1 MAIKKVC
8 VIGSGTMGNGITQVV
23 AQAGYET
30 TMVDVKQE
38 FVDRGMNAIKTSL
51 GKFVEKGKI
60 SQADMDKALANIR
73 TSIDLKQAAKDADYV
88 IEAVF
93 ERIDIKLPVYQQL
106 EEICPKQTIL
116 SSNTSG
122 IPIGLL
128 ASATKRPDKVIGMH
142 FFSPVPVMRGL
153 EVVKSLLTSEETLKV
168 SLDFGKSIGK
178 ETVVVKDSP
187 AFVSNRIITLV
198 LNEGAKMLEENLASM
213 EDIDKIIKLSFN
225 WPMGPFELN
234 DLVGIDVAV
243 DLLEGIYQQTGWE
256 RYKPA
261 RLMKRM
267 VEIGYLGRK
276 TGKGFYTLFGTKQP
290 SP

>member
-38 FVDRGMNAIKTSL
+38 FIDRGMSAIKSSL
-51 GKFVEKGKI
+51 GKFVEKGKVN
-60 SQADMDKALANIR
+60 QADMDKALANIR

-88 IEAVF
+88 VEAVF
-93 ERIDIKLPVYQQL
+93 ERVDIKLPVYQQL
-106 EEICPKQTIL
+106 EEICPKHTIL

-122 IPIGLL
+122 IPISLL

-142 FFSPVPVMRGL
+142 FFSPVPVMKAL
-153 EVVKSLLTSEETLKV
+153 EVIKSLLTSEETLKV

-178 ETVVVKDSP
+178 EAVVVKDSP

-198 LNEGAKMLEENLASM
+198 LNEGAKMLEEDLASM

-261 RLMKRM
+261 RLLKRM

-276 TGKGFYTLFGTKQP
+276 NGKGFYTLYGTKQ
-290 SP
+290 

>member
-38 FVDRGMNAIKTSL
+38 FVDRGMGAIKTSL

-73 TSIDLKQAAKDADYV
+73 TSIDLKQAATDADYV

-93 ERIDIKLPVYQQL
+93 ERVDIKLPVYQQL
-106 EEICPKQTIL
+106 EEVCPKQTIL

-122 IPIGLL
+122 IPISLL

-198 LNEGAKMLEENLASM
+198 LNEGAKMLEEGLASM

-261 RLMKRM
+261 RLLKRM

-276 TGKGFYTLFGTKQP
+276 TGKGFYTLFGTKQ
-290 SP
+290 

>member
-8 VIGSGTMGNGITQVV
+8 VIGSGTMGNGIAQVV

-30 TMVDVKQE
+30 TMVDIKQE
-38 FVDRGMNAIKTSL
+38 FVDRGMSAIKSSL
-51 GKFVEKGKI
+51 GKFVEKGKV
-60 SQADMDKALANIR
+60 SQADMDKTLANIR

-93 ERIDIKLPVYQQL
+93 ERVDVKLPVYQQL
-106 EEICPKQTIL
+106 EEICPKNTIF

-122 IPIGLL
+122 IPISLL

-142 FFSPVPVMRGL
+142 FFSPVPVMKAL
-153 EVVKSLLTSEETLKV
+153 EVIKSLLTSEETLKV
-168 SLDFGKSIGK
+168 SLDLGKSIGK
-178 ETVVVKDSP
+178 EAVVVKDSP

-198 LNEGAKMLEENLASM
+198 LNEGAKMLEEDLASM

-261 RLMKRM
+261 RLLKRM

-276 TGKGFYTLFGTKQP
+276 NGKGFYTLYGTKQ
-290 SP
+290 

>member
-38 FVDRGMNAIKTSL
+38 FVDRGMGAIKASL

-93 ERIDIKLPVYQQL
+93 ERVDIKLPVYQQL

-122 IPIGLL
+122 IPISLL

-198 LNEGAKMLEENLASM
+198 LNEGAKMLEEGLASM

-276 TGKGFYTLFGTKQP
+276 TGKGFYTLYGTKQ
-290 SP
+290 

>member
-23 AQAGYET
+23 AQAGYEV

-38 FVDRGMNAIKTSL
+38 FVDRGMNAIKSSL
-51 GKFVEKGKI
+51 GKFVERGKI
-60 SQADMDKALANIR
+60 GQADMDKALANIS

-93 ERIDIKLPVYQQL
+93 ERVDIKLPVYQQL
-106 EEICPKQTIL
+106 EEICPKHTIL

-122 IPIGLL
+122 IPISLL
-128 ASATKRPDKVIGMH
+128 ASATKRPEKVIGMH
-142 FFSPVPVMRGL
+142 FFSPVPVMKAL
-153 EVVKSLLTSEETLKV
+153 EVVKSLLTSEETLKM

-178 ETVVVKDSP
+178 EAVVVKDSP

-198 LNEGAKMLEENLASM
+198 LNEGAKMLEEDLASM

-261 RLMKRM
+261 RLLKRM

-276 TGKGFYTLFGTKQP
+276 NGKGFYTLYGTKK
-290 SP
+290 